1 MSFTSILG
9 NVLVNNKGEEVKT
22 SDLSTKKG
30 SVIGLYFSAHWCPP
44 CRAFTPN
51 LAKVYNDIKAANNDF
66 EVIFISS
73 DSSEEEFKKYHEDM
87 PWLAIPYKNEDEK
100 DACSEKYSIRGLPT
114 LVLIDGETGD
124 IITEDGRGAVTAY
137 GAAGFP
143 FSKSR
148 LDECKKEKE
157 EKKSKALSDLGGL
170 EFIGPLTK
178 INESDAK
185 VPIENIASSCEAM
198 VLAFMAGSNDRGSS
212 LVLPKLLDC
221 QKTLGNDKLGMI
233 LIPMVEM
240 EDFGE
245 EIKSKLGDTPMVQP
259 GENVKQIVEKLK
271 DVSSEIEAPY
281 VIVLGKNADGSFQ
294 LLADD
299 AARDIYFTGDAGF
312 PWSSEALAALK
323 AKEEAAKEALKS
335 KQKNLEFL
343 SSADCSLV
351 IDKKGET
358 IPLSSLQSADV
369 VGLYFSAH
377 WCGPCRGFTPQLA
390 KLYNECKEKKKKF
403 EIVFVSSDRN
413 EDAFKEYFEEMPWSA
428 LSFQERTLKTNL
440 SELYEVQ
447 GIPSL
452 VLLTGQGDL
461 ITKEGRAAIGAGV
474 DAFPWNQKD

>member
-66 EVIFISS
+66 EVIFVSS
-73 DSSEEEFKKYHEDM
+73 DSSEEDFKKYHEDM

-170 EFIGPLTK
+170 EFIGPLIK

-343 SSADCSLV
+343 YRQIAL
-351 IDKKGET
+351 
-358 IPLSSLQSADV
+358 LS
-369 VGLYFSAH
+369 
-377 WCGPCRGFTPQLA
+377 
-390 KLYNECKEKKKKF
+390 
-403 EIVFVSSDRN
+403 
-413 EDAFKEYFEEMPWSA
+413 
-428 LSFQERTLKTNL
+428 
-440 SELYEVQ
+440 
-447 GIPSL
+447 
-452 VLLTGQGDL
+452 
-461 ITKEGRAAIGAGV
+461 
-474 DAFPWNQKD
+474 